1 MTGTATERETTTRLP
16 GAGLLCR
23 AAEPTASRSIDEEAR
38 TATFVAATERPVE
51 MWGGVEVLRMAGARL
66 DRFVKNPVVLDCH
79 FHGDVVGRAVA
90 SVEGRRLLAVV
101 TFART
106 ERAEEL
112 WGLVRDGFLRSVS
125 VGYRVLGTREIKA
138 GAFNGEGE
146 ARVEG
151 PAVIVDQWELCE
163 ISLVPLPADEDALL
177 VRSFYGARR
186 APETPPMTALN
197 ARADAAPAADAPAK
211 TDLARIA
218 EKLGLTETATVDEIL
233 AALDEEETPAG
244 EAGDADR
251 SAATVE
257 ARAAELAKSRTAD
270 LERQLTQLESRAK
283 ATKTEADRRELEL
296 AREACAEAGDPG
308 ALDADLERDV
318 LADFARGDDAR
329 ARRELQR
336 ARERAKA
343 ARPLV
348 TLRSPSK
355 KQENELAA
363 SDAAADE
370 ILGRASGA
378 QKKEST

>member
-1 MTGTATERETTTRLP
+1 MDPKAPERERAKRPT

-23 AAEPTASRSIDEEAR
+23 AAPAVSRTIDEEAR

-90 SVEGRRLLAVV
+90 SVEGRQLLAVV

-138 GAFNGEGE
+138 GAFDGEGE

-211 TDLARIA
+211 SDLAQVA
-218 EKLGLTETATVDEIL
+218 EKLGLAETATLAEVL
-233 AALDEEETPAG
+233 AALDEEETPEG
-244 EAGDADR
+244 EAADADR
-251 SAATVE
+251 SAPVVE
-257 ARAAELAKSRTAD
+257 ARAAELVKARTAV
-270 LERQLTQLESRAK
+270 LEREVADLRAAQRRSK
-283 ATKTEADRRELEL
+283 DEANRREIES
-296 AREACAEAGDPG
+296 AREACATAGDPS
-308 ALDADLERDV
+308 ALDADREKDI
-318 LADFARGDDAR
+318 LADFTRGDDER
-329 ARRELQR
+329 ARREL
-336 ARERAKA
+336 ARCVDQARGSGKRSLLSQGAAATRSKKADDEAKA
-343 ARPLV
+343 EAAKILEAGGYV
-348 TLRSPSK
+348 AK
-355 KQENELAA
+355 K
-363 SDAAADE
+363 
-370 ILGRASGA
+370 
-378 QKKEST
+378 